1 MGAFDFHLPP
11 ALRQEHVL
19 WAYNSWLA
27 WADGT
32 CLCGSREGP
41 DPCCPLHSLLKL
53 LFCISERSQQG
64 PCSPQGHQ
72 HPDGGWGR
80 AREAPGFTES
90 SHQLSSLVDLS
101 HLSGG
106 WEWGATEADP
116 FWISGPPRI

>member
-80 AREAPGFTES
+80 ARERLLGSLSLPIS
-90 SHQLSSLVDLS
+90 SALL
-101 HLSGG
+101 
-106 WEWGATEADP
+106 WT
-116 FWISGPPRI
+116 